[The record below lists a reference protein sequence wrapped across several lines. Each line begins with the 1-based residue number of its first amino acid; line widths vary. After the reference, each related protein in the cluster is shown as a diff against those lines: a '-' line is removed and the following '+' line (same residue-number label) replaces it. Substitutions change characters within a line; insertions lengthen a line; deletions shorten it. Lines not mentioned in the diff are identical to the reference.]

1 MARRGRCLKIFW
13 RQALLTVLLAVS
25 ASPVF
30 AVKADKPPS
39 LLDSFRLGT
48 GSGAICRMQSTTNDP
63 IVKGMFDRGYSI
75 VCRDA
80 ARAVGHVYVLRRDK
94 EDPAARADKARDS
107 VDHCSAPG
115 TAKLEGIAGAEVRT
129 CKLKDA
135 DVDYLIYQK
144 HEGKSLFISEG
155 LQGYDS
161 ALQLAMRTV
170 HADRLLPGEITVA
183 TSGGSDPAAFARVQ
197 AGSLDAESAL
207 AEGYRRNNSGNYAE
221 AAEFFET
228 LSQRST
234 DNASQTSQLGE
245 YIVNRALQKSNMGEF
260 NEADALFQQALR
272 IPTADPVQLRL
283 RRNFIALH
291 LMNQRKLVEAMAELN
306 RKLADVGTAEKSA
319 ESRSEITPEVS
330 AQLNSQ
336 NAFSRRLGAGNAE
349 TLTPEEKAT
358 VLDAQALQLKGTVD
372 RLQGHMTEAV
382 QELNSALTSL
392 ESVRQGRVASISR
405 LRAQMLSELSS
416 VAESRNDPADAEKS
430 LRDAVGVL
438 GTEYPGSAAVNAANA
453 RLAAFLGRHGQ
464 TDASIALYRDV
475 VTKMTSGGSTTGF
488 ENLIAPYFEILLG
501 AMKDRKE
508 LVNDFF
514 LATETLVRP
523 GVASTQAVL
532 ARELSGGSGEA
543 ARLFRQATNLTRDV
557 ERTRIELARLKA
569 APAPTP
575 AELFRMAT
583 VETNL
588 AGLERDQ
595 VETQAKL
602 GQFPQYRAISTQA
615 LTLPDL
621 QKVMKPR
628 EAYMKM
634 AIVGETI
641 YLIFATHDEATAFR
655 STMTKTELEK
665 TVDALRGTIS
675 VIENGQ
681 QMTYP
686 LDVVLARKLY
696 VALIE
701 PVDSHFDGIKDMAF
715 EPDGAMLRLPP
726 VVLISEQKG
735 VDHYLARI
743 KDPKTDEFDFR
754 EMAWLGRKFDISTS
768 VSARSFR
775 DTRGTPASSAKKE
788 YLGFGQ
794 NDPMSAMK
802 KLTNNYNATGANG
815 IDCNWPSAAWD
826 HPISGKELRIA
837 ADIIGPSESTVI
849 IGPDF
854 SDTTVKGRTD
864 LTDYRIVHFATH
876 GLVAAPRAGCPARPA
891 LLTSWGDKDSD
902 GLLTFQE
909 IYDLRFNADL
919 IILSACDTAGAAS
932 VDATREIGLTSGGG
946 SALDGLVRSFIGA
959 GGRSI
964 LASHWPLP
972 DDFNATARIINGL
985 FTAPPGTPVASALR
999 AGQLKLMDEAD
1010 TSHPYYWAGL
1020 ALIGDG
1026 EQPVL
1031 RPKTPP
1037 APQKTE
1043 DATAH

>member
-1 MARRGRCLKIFW
+1 LNIYWW
-13 RQALLTVLLAVS
+13 RALIAMFVIS
-25 ASPVF
+25 ASPAF

-80 ARAVGHVYVLRRDK
+80 ARAVGHVYILRRDK
-94 EDPAARADKARDS
+94 EDPAIRADKARDT
-107 VDHCSAPG
+107 VEHCSAAAP
-115 TAKLEGIAGAEVRT
+115 AKLDGMTGAEVRT

-228 LSQRST
+228 LSQRT
-234 DNASQTSQLGE
+234 DAASQATQLGE
-245 YIVNRALQKSNMGEF
+245 YIVNRALQKSNLGEF
-260 NEADALFQQALR
+260 DEADALFQQALR
-272 IPTADPVQLRL
+272 IPTADPLQLRL

-291 LMNQRKLVEAMAELN
+291 LMNQQKLAEAMTELN
-306 RKLADVGTAEKSA
+306 RKLAEVDGEGKSVGAK
-319 ESRSEITPEVS
+319 SEITPEVS

-349 TLTPEEKAT
+349 TLTLEEKAT
-358 VLDAQALQLKGTVD
+358 VLDAQALQLKGTID
-372 RLQGHMTEAV
+372 RLQGHTTEAV
-382 QELNSALTSL
+382 QELNTALASL

-430 LRDAVGVL
+430 LRDAVTVL

-453 RLAAFLGRHGQ
+453 RLAAFMGRHGQ

-501 AMKDRKE
+501 AMKDRKD

-575 AELFRMAT
+575 AELSRMAT

-621 QKVMKPR
+621 QKVIKPH

-701 PVDSHFDGIKDMAF
+701 PVDSHFDGIQDMAF

-735 VDHYLARI
+735 VDQYLARI
-743 KDPKTDEFDFR
+743 KDPKADEFDFR
-754 EMAWLGRKFDISTS
+754 GMAWLGRKFDISTS

-775 DTRGTPASSAKKE
+775 DTRGTPPSSAKKE

-802 KLTNNYNATGANG
+802 KLTNNFNATGANG

-864 LTDYRIVHFATH
+864 LADYRIVHFATH

-999 AGQLKLMDEAD
+999 NGQLKLMDEAD

-1031 RPKTPP
+1031 RPKASPQQP
-1037 APQKTE
+1037 QQKTAE
-1043 DATAH
+1043 VTAH